1 MGFPLSKNNCHNM
14 IGDTYVFDETFAR
27 QKERERHS
35 KKLDEHHIKT
45 ADDLSLN
52 YIKLN
57 NSQINY

>member
-14 IGDTYVFDETFAR
+14 IGDSFVFDETFAR
-27 QKERERHS
+27 AKERDRHS
-35 KKLDEHHIKT
+35 KKLEELHKKT
-45 ADDLSLN
+45 MDDVSLN